1 MLVVPTLELFIKLL
15 CGCASSKLFVP
26 FWMLSRQFFNVTLD
40 FAFEVLFGQY
50 VLQLIF
56 YQSFD
61 KRISGFY
68 TGRDLR
74 LGILLGT
81 FL

>member
-1 MLVVPTLELFIKLL
+1 MLVILTLELFIKLL

-56 YQSFD
+56 YQSTRVSLD
-61 KRISGFY
+61 S
-68 TGRDLR
+68 TLE
-74 LGILLGT
+74 GT
-81 FL
+81 